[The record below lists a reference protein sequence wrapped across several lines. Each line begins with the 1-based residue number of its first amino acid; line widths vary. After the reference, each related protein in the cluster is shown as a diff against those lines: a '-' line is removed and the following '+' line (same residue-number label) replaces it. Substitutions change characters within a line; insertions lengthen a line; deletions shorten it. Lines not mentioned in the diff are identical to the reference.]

1 MIQIEHSPI
10 PDMSDET
17 SLYASITKDQLISMI
32 HFLAKRGEESKKE
45 SDDLKALL
53 KSLREEY
60 RTDTELNQR
69 LLKTIEML
77 TQQVSDITAENK
89 KLRQQIDKL
98 LKQIS
103 ASGKGCF

>member
-1 MIQIEHSPI
+1 MKHSPF

-32 HFLAKRGEESKKE
+32 HFLEKRGEESKKE

-103 ASGKGCF
+103 VSGKGRF